1 MCWINAQRP
10 FAQNF
15 RKLKMKDKTL
25 FMAPGGKNILDFR
38 LRSGNIELVCGMFS
52 LCARK
57 AKEHPFFLL
66 HGSGPK
72 IRNKSH
78 FKRII
83 GHPLKPYH
91 PPAEVIARSMGQH
104 QSAGV
109 WATPVVRLFVIGNA
123 ICQSH

>member
-57 AKEHPFFLL
+57 AKEHPFSFFAARVRTQN
-66 HGSGPK
+66 PK
-72 IRNKSH
+72 
-78 FKRII
+78 
-83 GHPLKPYH
+83 
-91 PPAEVIARSMGQH
+91 
-104 QSAGV
+104 
-109 WATPVVRLFVIGNA
+109 
-123 ICQSH
+123 